1 MKKLMI
7 MGGLL
12 GFLIGI
18 TVGLAQNSSWPSILW
33 RSRAAALAAGFL
45 LRWWGSVWHHFAEA
59 YQQKLRQ
66 PKRNATNSA
75 WPTNPPDKEH
85 P

>member
-33 RSRAAALAAGFL
+33 RSSAAALAAGFL
-45 LRWWGSVWHHFAEA
+45 LRWWGSVWMNNLAEA
-59 YQQKLRQ
+59 YQQKLAAAEAQ
-66 PKRNATNSA
+66 RNQQRLANK
-75 WPTNPPDKEH
+75 PTR
-85 P
+85 